1 MSLTMEGGAQMDI
14 KEAVRRATEQSKA
27 LYDEEGIRDVGLEEI
42 VYEGDCWDVT
52 MGFYRGWDAAR
63 SGASAPWKCRAY
75 KVVRIRDLT
84 GSVVSIKHRAFP
96 EVI

>member
-1 MSLTMEGGAQMDI
+1 MSLTMEGGAQMDV
-14 KEAVRRATEQSKA
+14 KEAVRRATEHIKA

-52 MGFYRGWDAAR
+52 IGFYRGWDAAR
-63 SGASAPWKCRAY
+63 SAARAPWKRRAY
-75 KVVRIRDLT
+75 KVVRIRDVT

-96 EVI
+96 EFV

>member
-1 MSLTMEGGAQMDI
+1 MSLTMEGGAQMDV
-14 KEAVRRATEQSKA
+14 KEAVRRATEHIKA

-52 MGFYRGWDAAR
+52 IGFYRGWDKVGG
-63 SGASAPWKCRAY
+63 SPSAPWKRRAY

-96 EVI
+96 EFV